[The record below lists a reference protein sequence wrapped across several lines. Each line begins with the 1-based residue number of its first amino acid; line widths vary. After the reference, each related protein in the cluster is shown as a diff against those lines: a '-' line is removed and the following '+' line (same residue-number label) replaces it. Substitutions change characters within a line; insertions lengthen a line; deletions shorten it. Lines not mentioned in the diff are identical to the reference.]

1 MLNYEQMATNIKKPA
16 TSALALGALGV
27 VFGDLGT
34 SPLYTLEAI
43 FGRHHLLIS
52 QSSVYGLISMI
63 LWSVTIVV
71 TIKYIGFLMR
81 ADNHGEGGIMALV
94 ALVRRP
100 DNARKRRGL
109 MILLGLAGIA
119 LFYGDGAITPAI
131 SVLSAVEGI
140 SLSLPSFTWLILP
153 ITVVILLL
161 LFSLQQRGTGSIGKL
176 FGPVMLAWF
185 IVSGLGGL
193 SQIISHPGILQ
204 ALSPWQ
210 ALGFFINHPLATFLA
225 MGGVILAI
233 TGAEAL
239 YADMGHFGR
248 NPITRA
254 WLIAVFPALLLN
266 YMGQGALITANPS
279 AISSPYFLLF
289 PVGLQ
294 LPVVILATAATLI
307 ASQSVIAGVFSLT
320 RQSIH
325 LGFAPRLTIKHT
337 SSEEIGQ
344 IYINALNWV
353 LCAVVILLVLAFR
366 SSASLAGA
374 YGMAVSGTLAI
385 DTFLFLSAMR
395 LSRNWSWSKLLPV
408 ALLLLPLDLLFVSS
422 SLSKFIH
429 GGWVPILIAAIS
441 LVALTTWTKAHRLM
455 NLERERMEGSLDDFV
470 SAIRHNHNLTR
481 VPGTA
486 IYIGH
491 HGGVAP
497 LALKAT
503 LEDLH
508 ELHEN
513 VIVVTI
519 LTLGVPHVPAKER
532 VSLDNL
538 GSASDGITHIILNF
552 GFKDIPNIPLAL
564 ETAQK
569 EDKLE
574 KNFDPYKVS
583 YFVSR
588 SKPAAGVSQHISRWR
603 KALFGLMVRNA
614 ATPTD
619 YYKLPLEHTLE
630 INAYVPI

>member
-1 MLNYEQMATNIKKPA
+1 MSAQIKKPA
-16 TSALALGALGV
+16 VNALALGALGI

-34 SPLYTLEAI
+34 SPLYTLQAI
-43 FGRHHLLIS
+43 FGRHHLSIS
-52 QSSVYGLISMI
+52 QASVYGLISVI

-100 DNARKRRGL
+100 DNARRRRGL
-109 MILLGLAGIA
+109 MILLGLTGIA
-119 LFYGDGAITPAI
+119 LFYGDGVITPAI
-131 SVLSAVEGI
+131 SVLSAVEGV
-140 SLSLPSFTWLILP
+140 SLSLPGLAWLVIP
-153 ITVVILLL
+153 ITVAILLL
-161 LFSLQQRGTGSIGKL
+161 LFLLQRRGTGSIGKF

-185 IVSGLGGL
+185 VVSALGGL
-193 SQIISHPGILQ
+193 GQIIHHPGILR

-210 ALGFFINHPLATFLA
+210 AVSFFISHPLGTFLA
-225 MGGVILAI
+225 MSGVILAI

-248 NPITRA
+248 RPITRA
-254 WLIAVFPALLLN
+254 WLITVFPALLLN
-266 YMGQGALITANPS
+266 YMGQGALITASPA
-279 AISSPYFLLF
+279 AISSPYFRLF
-289 PVGLQ
+289 PTGLQ
-294 LPVVILATAATLI
+294 LPVVVLATAATLI

-325 LGFAPRLTIKHT
+325 LGFAPRMTIKHT

-344 IYINALNWV
+344 IYINSLNWV
-353 LCAVVILLVLAFR
+353 LCAVVILLVLTFR
-366 SSASLAGA
+366 TSANLAGA
-374 YGMAVSGTLAI
+374 YGIAVSGTLAI
-385 DTFLFLSAMR
+385 DTFLFLAAMR
-395 LSRNWSWSKLLPV
+395 LSRHWSWSKIAPV

-429 GGWVPILIAAIS
+429 GGWVPLLIAAVS
-441 LVALTTWTKAHRLM
+441 LLALTTWTKAHRLM
-455 NLERERMEGSLDDFV
+455 NLERERMEGSLDDFANAV
-470 SAIRHNHNLTR
+470 HRSHQLVR

-486 IYIGH
+486 VYIGH
-491 HGGVAP
+491 HGSMAP
-497 LALKAT
+497 LALRAT

-508 ELHEN
+508 ELHQN
-513 VIVVTI
+513 VIVVTV
-519 LTLGVPHVPAKER
+519 LTLGVPHVQAVER

-538 GSASDGITHIILNF
+538 GNPDDGISHLTLSF

-564 ETAQK
+564 ESAQD
-569 EDKLE
+569 EGKLA
-574 KNFDPYKVS
+574 KNFDPHKVS

-588 SKPAAGVSQHISRWR
+588 STPATETSQHMSRWC

-614 ATPTD
+614 ATPAD

-630 INAYVPI
+630 INTYVPI